1 MKVRTNIMFLQQLH
15 NKMSYDITSCE
26 SINKIQTPSFFLD
39 TSADKKRVKLKKKSS
54 YPRIYTKTGDKGTS
68 ALFTGERR
76 QKSDIVF
83 NALGTTDE
91 LSSHLGLAR
100 EFAAESMQSHPY
112 VDQLQRVQCLLQ
124 GTNTR
129 KSVSR
134 LS

>member
-1 MKVRTNIMFLQQLH
+1 MFPLKSWIPPTTLYLPSSLKNVDAINTNSEI
-15 NKMSYDITSCE
+15 C
-26 SINKIQTPSFFLD
+26 
-39 TSADKKRVKLKKKSS
+39 LKKKSS

-124 GTNTR
+124 GINIQC
-129 KSVSR
+129 
-134 LS
+134 

>member
-1 MKVRTNIMFLQQLH
+1 MLLFTKL
-15 NKMSYDITSCE
+15 S
-26 SINKIQTPSFFLD
+26 TPSFFLD
-39 TSADKKRVKLKKKSS
+39 TSPTDKKRVKLKKKSS

>member
-1 MKVRTNIMFLQQLH
+1 MNNFSTL
-15 NKMSYDITSCE
+15 
-26 SINKIQTPSFFLD
+26 SFFLD
-39 TSADKKRVKLKKKSS
+39 TSPTDKKRVKLKKKSS

-129 KSVSR
+129 KSVSQ